1 MWQAIYD
8 EVKDDG
14 LEIIAVAFDTGGK
27 DAVASRIRCEDLA
40 ERPEAL
46 GRLMGWNEELWGRQS
61 PPQYPCLID
70 ESHRVAELF
79 GMTNVP
85 QSVWIDEEGRIVRP
99 AESAGTIDV
108 LKDLNR
114 ETLEIPDES
123 AERGAQ
129 ARLDYINALKDWV
142 AKGADSAYA
151 LPPAEVKRRMRG
163 TSDAEVKA
171 ANHAR
176 LGQHLYSLGALESAK
191 QHFAEASRLHPESW
205 NYRRQSM
212 MLDPECIGEING
224 GPDFWEAVDASE
236 GDYYPAADLTP
247 VN

>member
-8 EVKDDG
+8 ELKNDG

-46 GRLMGWNEELWGRQS
+46 GRLMGWGDLWQRQS

-70 ESHRVAELF
+70 ESHRVAELY

-85 QSVWIDEEGRIVRP
+85 QAVWIDEEGRIVRP

-123 AERGAQ
+123 AARGAE
-129 ARLDYINALKDWV
+129 ARLAYIDALKDWV
-142 AKGADSAYA
+142 ANGENSPYV
-151 LPPAEVKRRMRG
+151 LPAKEVKRRMRG
-163 TSDAEVKA
+163 ASEAEVQA

-176 LGQHLYSLGALESAK
+176 LGQHLYSIGALDGAK
-191 QHFAEASRLHPESW
+191 QHFAEASKLHPESW

-236 GDYYPAADLTP
+236 GDYYPAADLAP
-247 VN
+247 VS